1 MTETSAALPDPGP
14 DPGERTRPPFS
25 SLGLLW
31 THARDYPWHIVAAG
45 VALVVA
51 ALATLA
57 IPQGL
62 KLVVD
67 QGFGANSDAD
77 IAPYFRAL
85 LGIVTVLAVAS
96 ALRFYFVSW
105 MGERVVA
112 DLRKETQ
119 AHLLGLDPA
128 WFELNRPSEI
138 ASRLTADTVIVENL
152 VSTTISVALRNAFT
166 CIGGLIYLALLSPK
180 LTALMLLVIPLV
192 VVPIVLMG
200 KRVRNLS
207 RASQDRVADIGSATA
222 EVLGAIRIVKAF
234 GAERREAARFAGIAD
249 ATFDVARRRV
259 MVRALMTALVILL
272 AFGTITLVLWEG
284 ARDVIAGTMSGGDIT
299 AFVFASALVA
309 GAFGAL
315 AEVYGEF
322 MRAAG
327 ASSRIR
333 DLLAAR
339 PAIRPPADPQPLPEP
354 AMGHVVFDQVDFHY
368 PTRPEV
374 AAISHFSLDIRPGER
389 IAIVGPSGAGKTTLF
404 QLLQRFHDPV
414 RGRIL
419 MDGVDLRAA
428 DPAEIR
434 RRIAVVPQEPVIFAA
449 TARANI
455 LYGRPDA
462 DDAAIRAAAEAA
474 NAAGFLAEL
483 PQGLDTEL
491 GEGGSRLSGG
501 QRQRLAIA
509 RALLKDA
516 PVLLLDEATSALDT
530 TSERLIQD
538 ALARLSQGRTTLTIA
553 HRLSTVRDADRIIV
567 MEHGR
572 IVETGPHDELIAAGG
587 LYATLARLQFED
599 S

>member
-1 MTETSAALPDPGP
+1 MTENSASPDSR
-14 DPGERTRPPFS
+14 ERAARPPFS

-31 THARDYPWHIVAAG
+31 TYARNYPWQIVAAG

-51 ALATLA
+51 AMATLA

-85 LGIVTVLAVAS
+85 LGIVALLAVAS

-119 AHLLGLDPA
+119 AHLVSLDPA

-180 LTALMLLVIPLV
+180 LTAMMLLVIPLV

-200 KRVRNLS
+200 RRVRNLS

-222 EVLGAIRIVKAF
+222 EVLGAIKVVKAF
-234 GAERREAARFAGIAD
+234 GAEARETARFAGIAE

-272 AFGTITLVLWEG
+272 AFGTITFVLWEG

-333 DLLAAR
+333 DLLAATPTIR
-339 PAIRPPADPQPLPEP
+339 APAHPQPLPEP
-354 AMGHVVFDQVDFHY
+354 AAGHLLFDAVDFRY
-368 PTRPEV
+368 PARPEV
-374 AAISHFSLDIRPGER
+374 AAISNFSLDIQPGER
-389 IAIVGPSGAGKTTLF
+389 VAVVGPSGAGKTTLF
-404 QLLQRFHDPV
+404 QLLLRFHDPV
-414 RGRIL
+414 HGRIL
-419 MDGVDLRAA
+419 LDGIDLRDA
-428 DPAEIR
+428 DPADIR
-434 RRIAVVPQEPVIFAA
+434 RRIAVVPQEPMIFAT
-449 TARANI
+449 TARENI

-462 DDAAIRAAAEAA
+462 DDDAIWAAAKAA
-474 NAAGFLAEL
+474 NAAEFLAQL
-483 PQGLDTEL
+483 PEGLDTEM
-491 GEGGSRLSGG
+491 GEAGSRLSGG

-516 PVLLLDEATSALDT
+516 PILLLDEATSALDT
-530 TSERLIQD
+530 GSERLIQD
-538 ALARLSQGRTTLTIA
+538 ALARLSRGRTTLTIA

-567 MEHGR
+567 MEHGC
-572 IVETGPHDELIAAGG
+572 IIETGRHDDLVAAGG
-587 LYATLARLQFED
+587 LYATLARLQFEE